1 LSDVRSRIAFV
12 VKKHRSNGKNL
23 MRRSALVCSVA
34 AVAVAIWISASG
46 YAQDTMD
53 EIIRYR
59 EMLKEANP
67 AELLELEGEE
77 WWTTPAGPKNATLE
91 TCDLGLGPGVLEGAY
106 AQLPRY
112 FPDTGKVQDAES
124 RLVTCMMQLQGFTR
138 ADAIKGW
145 YKPGSKNEA
154 LVTFVA
160 TKSRGEVIEVPATH
174 PREAEMYRIGQ
185 ELFYRRSGPLDFAC
199 ATCHGLDDRRIRL
212 QELPNLSTKSG
223 AQASM
228 SQWPAYRVSQGV
240 VWTMQRRLID
250 CIRQMRWPEPDF
262 TSDAVVA
269 LQVYMQK
276 NASGVILEAPGIKR

>member
-1 LSDVRSRIAFV
+1 
-12 VKKHRSNGKNL
+12 
-23 MRRSALVCSVA
+23 MQRRAIVCC
-34 AVAVAIWISASG
+34 AVAVVLAIWVSAHG
-46 YAQDTMD
+46 YAQSTMD
-53 EIIRYR
+53 EINRYR

-67 AELLELEGEE
+67 AELLEMEGEE
-77 WWTTPAGPKNATLE
+77 LWITPAGPNNATLE
-91 TCDLGLGPGVLEGAY
+91 ECDLGLGAGVVKGAY
-106 AQLPRY
+106 AMLPRY
-112 FPDTGKVQDAES
+112 FADTGKVQDAES
-124 RLVTCMMQLQGFTR
+124 RIVTCMMQLQGFTR
-138 ADAIKGW
+138 ADATSGW
-145 YKPGSKNEA
+145 HRSGSKNEA

-160 TKSRGEVIEVPATH
+160 TQSRGEKIDVPAKH
-174 PREAEMYRIGQ
+174 PREAEMYRVGQ

-212 QELPNLSTKSG
+212 QDLPNLSTKAG

-250 CIRQMRWPEPDF
+250 CIRQMRWPEPEF
-262 TSDAVVA
+262 LSDAVVA